1 MKLLVTAFDP
11 FGGEQINPSLEAVKL
26 LPEKISG
33 AEIIKLEIP
42 TVFYQS
48 KNRVDQAVKKYR
60 PDIVLNIGQAGGR
73 SALTVERIAIN
84 QDDASIPDNMGQQPI
99 DQPIQVEGPSAY
111 FSTLPIKAMVQKIVE
126 AGLPAHVSNSAGTF
140 VCNHIMYQTLFMTA
154 TKFPEIKAGFMHIPF
169 IPEQVIHRPNT
180 PSMSLE
186 HIVEGIIAS
195 IQAIIDY
202 NGKGDLH
209 ITGGRT
215 H

>member
-202 NGKGDLH
+202 NGKEDLH

>member
-140 VCNHIMYQTLFMTA
+140 VCNHIMYQTLHLAA
-154 TKFPEIKAGFMHIPF
+154 TEFPQIKAGFIHIPF
-169 IPEQVIHRPNT
+169 LPSQVIDKPKQ
-180 PSMSLE
+180 PSMSLADITLGLCAAIE
-186 HIVEGIIAS
+186 
-195 IQAIIDY
+195 AIILY
-202 NGKGDLH
+202 NEQADL
-209 ITGGRT
+209 IKSGGSI

>member
-1 MKLLVTAFDP
+1 MKILVTGFDP
-11 FGGEQINPSLEAVKL
+11 FGEDTLNPSIEAIKALPRIIEGAQIIPLEVPTIFYKCADVVQQAIIDVKPNYIL
-26 LPEKISG
+26 S
-33 AEIIKLEIP
+33 
-42 TVFYQS
+42 
-48 KNRVDQAVKKYR
+48 
-60 PDIVLNIGQAGGR
+60 IGQAGGR
-73 SALTVERIAIN
+73 SELTPERVALNV
-84 QDDASIPDNMGQQPI
+84 DDARITDNIGQQPI
-99 DQPIQVEGPSAY
+99 DQKIQENGKNAY
-111 FSTLPIKAMVQKIVE
+111 FSELPIKAMVNYMQQKNI
-126 AGLPAHVSNSAGTF
+126 PASISNTAGTF

-202 NGKGDLH
+202 NGKEDLH